1 MNTHPSATP
10 IRQLPDSL
18 RPREEVQRRG
28 ITAVSDATLVAILLR
43 TGTQG
48 KNVVELAEEIIRKLN
63 GLSGL
68 HGATPEN
75 LLALGIKGLG
85 AVKAVELAAA
95 LELGRR
101 AANQRLSAEPPLIST
116 ADAAYKLL
124 KPLAEDAQ
132 QEIFWLLPLNT
143 KNRLIGAPIEI
154 ARGVLNAAGFH
165 PRDIFNHALRLNA
178 ASVLC
183 AHNHPSGDP
192 SPSDADLSLTRR
204 LLDSAALLNIPLH
217 DHIIIG
223 RSSPKNPFGYLSLRA
238 AGLAPF
244 ESR

>member
-1 MNTHPSATP
+1 MNFTP
-10 IRQLPDSL
+10 IRDLPDSL

-68 HGATPEN
+68 HGATPET
-75 LLALGIKGLG
+75 LLALDIKGLG
-85 AVKAVELAAA
+85 KVKSIELAAA
-95 LELGRR
+95 LEIGRR
-101 AANQRLSAEPPLIST
+101 AANQRLSAEPPLINT
-116 ADAAYKLL
+116 ADAAYQLL

-132 QEIFWLLPLNT
+132 QEIFWLLPLNA

-154 ARGVLNAAGFH
+154 ARGTINAAGFH
-165 PRDIFNHALRLNA
+165 PRDIFTHALRLNA
-178 ASVLC
+178 ACVIC

-192 SPSDADLSLTRR
+192 SPSDADLSLTRL

-217 DHIIIG
+217 DHLILG
-223 RSSPKNPFGYLSLRA
+223 SPSPKNPVGYLSLRT

-244 ESR
+244 A